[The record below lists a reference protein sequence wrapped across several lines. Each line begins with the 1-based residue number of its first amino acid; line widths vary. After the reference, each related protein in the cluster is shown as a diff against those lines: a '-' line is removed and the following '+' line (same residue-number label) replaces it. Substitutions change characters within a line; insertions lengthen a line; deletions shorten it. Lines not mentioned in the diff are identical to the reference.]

1 MAIEYNMG
9 LVAGSLPALRPIF
22 SRLGLFGST
31 NDPSSG
37 NQNQFTP
44 SYQLEDQNSKQWG
57 SGRRTQG
64 SKNRFQGDSVLDAT
78 VIDRDASSRD
88 SEEARIVKTEVFTV
102 TSEARDPA
110 SRGNQQAWGRF
121 E

>member
-9 LVAGSLPALRPIF
+9 LVAGSLPALRPLF
-22 SRLGLFGST
+22 QRLGMFGSS
-31 NDPSSG
+31 NDPSSS

-57 SGRRTQG
+57 TGRRTQG
-64 SKNRFQGDSVLDAT
+64 SRNRYQGDSVLDQT
-78 VIDRDASSRD
+78 VIDRDDSSRD

-102 TSEARDPA
+102 TTEEAD
-110 SRGNQQAWGRF
+110 SRGNQQAWRQF
-121 E
+121 D